1 MKQEKKNTLL
11 IIGVVLSVLLP
22 PIGIIIC
29 LICLNDIKKKNKT
42 GKNLAVNGLMVGV
55 LMTIAFTAGTIF
67 LVVHHNNKVEEQ
79 EKREKYKRELKK
91 VCETIGEYEEYD
103 TYDKDHPNQ
112 RFIQCRHGDCY
123 MYKDGKTLESINCEW
138 GY

>member
-1 MKQEKKNTLL
+1 MEEKNTLL
-11 IIGVVLSVLLP
+11 IVGVVLCVLLP

-29 LICLNDIKKKNKT
+29 LICLNDIKKNNKE

-79 EKREKYKRELKK
+79 EKREKYERELKK
-91 VCETIGEYEEYD
+91 LCDEYGDSVNYD
-103 TYDKDHPNQ
+103 SYDKDHPNQ
-112 RFIQCRHGDCY
+112 RFIQCHSGDCY
-123 MYKDGKTLESINCEW
+123 MYKDGKTLASYYCSL
-138 GY
+138 G